1 MEDFSP
7 CFLSSVGFWEPCL
20 CSQVLSE
27 SFRMD
32 YCRLWQALIKADM
45 KRVQKYS
52 RRLGAGDLYPLF
64 ACMLTARS
72 WESVNRGIDQSP
84 VSASEVGL
92 VCPSLTCA
100 LASPQYLS
108 MLKSLAPLIVQQ
120 SWAIPGSSVAISA
133 VIADL
138 EKSQNS
144 FWNMQYVL

>member
-1 MEDFSP
+1 
-7 CFLSSVGFWEPCL
+7 
-20 CSQVLSE
+20 
-27 SFRMD
+27 MD

-92 VCPSLTCA
+92 MTSILGVLPSSWVPSLVLTTCTA
-100 LASPQYLS
+100 DTTV
-108 MLKSLAPLIVQQ
+108 MLGNP
-120 SWAIPGSSVAISA
+120 
-133 VIADL
+133 
-138 EKSQNS
+138 
-144 FWNMQYVL
+144 